1 MKIKELMNRY
11 WKLIATIIIILLT
24 IIDGILICDTTGFI
38 RFPRTKTYT
47 FCSGINIDD
56 VVTKTTDIIQFPDY
70 FIKEG
75 ISEISN
81 NSGFSIYFFT
91 QGDPLH
97 KIEQET
103 TTIEG
108 MPLAFFIIAPED
120 EGIQNRSGYLK
131 IKNSKGQILNC
142 SITERESGTVIVK
155 F

>member
-11 WKLIATIIIILLT
+11 WKLIATIIILLT
-24 IIDGILICDTTGFI
+24 IIDGILICDTTSFI
-38 RFPRTKTYT
+38 RFPRTKTYS
-47 FCSGINIDD
+47 FCSEINIDD
-56 VVTKTTDIIQFPDY
+56 VITKTTDIIQFPDY

-81 NSGFSIYFFT
+81 HLGFSIYFFT
-91 QGDPLH
+91 KGDPLH

-120 EGIQNRSGYLK
+120 EGIQNRGGYLK
-131 IKNSKGQILNC
+131 VKNSKGQILNC
-142 SITERESGTVIVK
+142 SITESKNGTVIVK